1 MIKKMSYIKLKTFKQ
16 NVPSN
21 YQSNVLFSKLPY
33 LANIKIPA
41 FQNFVIDV
49 IDNRTD
55 LQEFLLATNHIGRN
69 IQESMYLVV
78 RDGKLNNAAV
88 CRLLL

>member
-55 LQEFLLATNHIGRN
+55 LQKFLLATIILDGIYRKVC
-69 IQESMYLVV
+69 IQQLGMV
-78 RDGKLNNAAV
+78 N
-88 CRLLL
+88 

>member
-41 FQNFVIDV
+41 FQNF
-49 IDNRTD
+49 
-55 LQEFLLATNHIGRN
+55 L
-69 IQESMYLVV
+69 
-78 RDGKLNNAAV
+78 
-88 CRLLL
+88 